1 MKAIVKETGKIRKV
15 TGVWLEDG
23 SMIKPDKIQLIVG
36 EGSEKESNFIDWEQR
51 RWELVKAA
59 MQGLISSETYSEE
72 SESAIA
78 EMAICQAEAVLAKYS
93 KGGEK

>member
-36 EGSEKESNFIDWEQR
+36 EGFEKEVNVIDWEQR
-51 RWELVKAA
+51 RWELVKALA
-59 MQGLISSETYSEE
+59 AGRMLRVDLLNYNKKSFVSTIVGLADDI
-72 SESAIA
+72 IA
-78 EMAICQAEAVLAKYS
+78 EYR
-93 KGGEK
+93 KGGEE